1 MSDDY
6 PEIQLEVELDLP
18 LDPEDIAR
26 YHSYV
31 SAGAS
36 EYEAATR
43 VAQDILGGDGAIV
56 QGATAVPA

>member
-1 MSDDY
+1 MSTEH
-6 PEIQLEVELDLP
+6 PEIALEVELDLP

-26 YHSYV
+26 YHAYL

-43 VAQDILGGDGAIV
+43 VAQDILGSGGAIV
-56 QGATAVPA
+56 QGAQAVPA